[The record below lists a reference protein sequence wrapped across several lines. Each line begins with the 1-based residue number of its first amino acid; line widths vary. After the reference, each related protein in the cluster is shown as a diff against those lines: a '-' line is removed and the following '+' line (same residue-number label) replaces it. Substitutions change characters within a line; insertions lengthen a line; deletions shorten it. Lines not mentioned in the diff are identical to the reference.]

1 MINRRNLLAGG
12 SALAAVAVTA
22 CSKPAAKAADLNTLF
37 QSMYD
42 ETVANSPMLATSLG
56 LDKDKLVPLKSK
68 LDPATPEER
77 ARLTAYYEKSATAL
91 KAIDRKTLSGMD
103 RINYDTV
110 LWDTETTLE
119 GYKSFKFGD
128 GGTYWGP
135 YPITQLTGSYQY
147 VPDFLDSQHSI
158 ETKDDADAYL
168 SRLNQYAQLLDQE
181 TARFNASIADGIV
194 PPDFA
199 LQKAIRQMETQA
211 GTKAGVSPLV
221 QSIVSRTRDKAIAGD
236 WSAPATKA
244 YQDAILPALGRQI
257 DALKAALP
265 KATHDAGV
273 WHIPNGDARYAF
285 GVKAN
290 TSTTLTP
297 DEIHQ
302 IGLDKVKE
310 ISAEMDAIMK
320 AQGMTKGTTG
330 ERLAAM
336 HKDPKF
342 WYENTDAGKD
352 KLLADLNRQVE
363 VVFAKLPQFFGV
375 LPKSKV
381 TVKRVPKATELGAP
395 GGYYQGASLDGKRPG
410 AYYINLRDTKE
421 VPSWTLPT
429 LTYHE
434 AIPGHHM
441 QISIQQENKNL
452 PELRKISGFNAYI
465 EGWALYAEQ
474 LAGTDMG
481 MYQTDPFGHI
491 GYLSDAMFRACR
503 LVVDTGM
510 HAKRWSREQAMA
522 FMMTNLGDSNETEI
536 ERYCVWPGQALG
548 YMVGKIQWLKLRAA
562 ATAKAG
568 AAFDIKKFHDT
579 GLLCGAVPLD
589 VLEQV
594 YKDAGL
600 I

>member
-22 CSKPAAKAADLNTLF
+22 CSKPVAKAADLNTLF
-37 QSMYD
+37 QSIYD
-42 ETVANSPMLATSLG
+42 EQVANSPMLATSLG
-56 LDKDKLVPLKSK
+56 LDKGKLAGLKSK
-68 LDPATPEER
+68 IDPATPEER
-77 ARLTAYYEKSATAL
+77 ARLAAFYDTSVTKL
-91 KAIDRKTLSGMD
+91 KAIDRATLSGMD

-110 LWDTETTLE
+110 LWDFSLQSE
-119 GYKSFKFGD
+119 GYKNYKFGD

-135 YPITQLTGSYQY
+135 YPITQLTGSYQS
-147 VPDFLDSQHSI
+147 VPDFLDSQHAI

-168 SRLNQYAQLLDQE
+168 SRLDQYAQVLDQE
-181 TARFNASIADGIV
+181 TARFNASVADGIV

-199 LQKAIRQMETQA
+199 LQKAIKQMETQA
-211 GTKAGVSPLV
+211 GTKADASPLV
-221 QSIVSRTRDKAIAGD
+221 QSVIRRAKEKAIAGD
-236 WSAPATKA
+236 WSTYATKT
-244 YQDAILPALGRQI
+244 YEEAILPALSRQI
-257 DALKAALP
+257 AALKTALP

-273 WHIPNGDARYAF
+273 WHIPGGDARYAF
-285 GVKAN
+285 GVRAN
-290 TSTTLTP
+290 TSTNMTP
-297 DEIHQ
+297 DEVHQ
-302 IGLDKVKE
+302 VGLDKVKE

-352 KLLADLNRQVE
+352 KLLADLNKQVE

-395 GGYYQGASLDGKRPG
+395 GGYYNGASLDGSRPG

-434 AIPGHHM
+434 AIPGHHL

-474 LAGTDMG
+474 LAGTDMQ
-481 MYQTDPFGHI
+481 MYAADPFGHI

-536 ERYCVWPGQALG
+536 ERYAVWPGQALG
-548 YMVGKIQWLKLRAA
+548 YMVGKIQWLKLRAL

-568 AAFDIKKFHDT
+568 SGFDIKKFHDT